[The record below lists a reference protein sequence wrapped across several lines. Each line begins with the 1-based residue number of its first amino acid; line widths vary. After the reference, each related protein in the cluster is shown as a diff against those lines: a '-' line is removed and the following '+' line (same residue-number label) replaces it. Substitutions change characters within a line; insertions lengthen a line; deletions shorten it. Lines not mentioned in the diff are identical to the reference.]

1 MKFGKTITYLFKVI
15 FICSVSVGL
24 SFAFNMV
31 HPNSYSLEDVLNPRS
46 KEIVEISTSAVTD
59 AYDAGN
65 VQMVDARSEMDFAMG
80 HIPGAINVPSSTAEG
95 GAVGFSG
102 ILDKSLPVIV
112 YCDGLTC
119 GKSLIVAKRLIEL
132 GFRDVSVYTD
142 GIDGWLSAG
151 RDLEAN

>member
-1 MKFGKTITYLFKVI
+1 MKFGKTISYLFKII
-15 FICSVSVGL
+15 FISILSVGL
-24 SFAFNMV
+24 AFAFNMV
-31 HPNSYSLEDVLNPRS
+31 RPNSYSLDDVLSPQS
-46 KEIVEISTSAVTD
+46 KEIVEISTSAVTA

-95 GAVGFSG
+95 GAVGFSD